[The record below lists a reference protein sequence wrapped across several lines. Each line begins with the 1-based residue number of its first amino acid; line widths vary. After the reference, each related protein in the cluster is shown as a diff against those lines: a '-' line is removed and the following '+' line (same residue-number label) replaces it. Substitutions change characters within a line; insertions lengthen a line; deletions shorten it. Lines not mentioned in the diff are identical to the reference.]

1 MMMMMLVENFPI
13 VIDCSH
19 AVQGVES
26 KPRGFFE
33 VQRSCPLFV
42 PFFFNLF
49 LFLTTMHFSL
59 LNDALQSH
67 LRGWQLSCAKA
78 VRLVSHWGEI
88 WNFLDSAGLAVALA
102 ALEFLV
108 LVFVNS
114 RTPTTADKSSG
125 RA

>member
-1 MMMMMLVENFPI
+1 MMMMMVENFPI

-33 VQRSCPLFV
+33 VQRSCP
-42 PFFFNLF
+42 LF